1 MAEYLPDDVLVLTK
15 QQFVQREKDYW
26 NSATPIG
33 YIFAFGAIMGFVVG
47 AIIVYQILFADV
59 SEHLNEYATLR
70 AIGYRNR
77 FVSGIV
83 LQQAAILAVLGLPA
97 RRGHRLLALRQGRGR
112 HQPAAV
118 HHAGAGRHRV
128 PDDPGHV
135 RDLRPDGGAQSAATR
150 SGGGVLMTAAP
161 PIKVEGLNHS
171 YGKGELKKQI
181 LFDVSVEIQAGEIV
195 IVTGP
200 SGSGK
205 TTLLTLV
212 GALRSAQEG
221 SVEILGKELR
231 KARPAT
237 LEGVR
242 RQIGFIFQQHN
253 LLGALSSLQNVEL
266 GVRASGKF
274 PRSTHQRRAREML
287 EAVGLGDR
295 MQHKPEQLSGGQRQR
310 VAIARALVSEPAI
323 VMADEPTASL
333 DKQSGR
339 EVVDR
344 MKVLAKEHGTTI
356 LLVTHDNRI
365 LDIADR
371 IVHLEDGRLS
381 TFTDAV
387 LANNQHMMKMLA
399 ANRQKQPI
407 AEMVDGLNENQF
419 EDLLRELTE
428 ESQRFL
434 EATSL
439 ASNVAFRSMLEQ
451 GLFAFTRKLGGL
463 LNAERSS
470 LFLVEGDFLVL
481 KVAENLQELGEIRF
495 PVGTGIAGAVA
506 QSGQLHPDRRRL
518 CGPALQPRRGPADRF
533 PHPLHIE
540 PADQEPR
547 RQGICGGATAEPP
560 RRAALRR
567 SRRSSGLRPSSSRS
581 GSSSRPSSDWRSRTG
596 DGWGC
601 RPCPTGSPGP
611 QDARAVFRHSAS
623 LPIMPCWPNWRLGT
637 WPVASG

>member
-1 MAEYLPDDVLVLTK
+1 M
-15 QQFVQREKDYW
+15 
-26 NSATPIG
+26 S
-33 YIFAFGAIMGFVVG
+33 
-47 AIIVYQILFADV
+47 
-59 SEHLNEYATLR
+59 
-70 AIGYRNR
+70 
-77 FVSGIV
+77 
-83 LQQAAILAVLGLPA
+83 
-97 RRGHRLLALRQGRGR
+97 
-112 HQPAAV
+112 
-118 HHAGAGRHRV
+118 
-128 PDDPGHV
+128 
-135 RDLRPDGGAQSAATR
+135 R
-150 SGGGVLMTAAP
+150 SP

-212 GALRSAQEG
+212 GALRSAQDG
-221 SVEILGKELR
+221 SLGILGKELR
-231 KARPAT
+231 KARPAA
-237 LEGVR
+237 LESVR

-253 LLGALSSLQNVEL
+253 LLGALSALQNVEL

-274 PRSTHQRRAREML
+274 PRSSQRRRAEEML
-287 EAVGLGDR
+287 EAVGLGER
-295 MQHKPEQLSGGQRQR
+295 LQHKPEQLSGGQRQR

-399 ANRQKQPI
+399 TNRQKQPLGD
-407 AEMVDGLNENQF
+407 MVDGLNESQF
-419 EDLLRELTE
+419 EDLLREITE

-481 KVAENLQELGEIRF
+481 KVAENIQELGEIRF

-506 QSGQLHPDRRRL
+506 QSGQAIRIDDAYADSRFNRDVDLQTGFRTRSIISLPVKNRDGKVFAVAQLLNRRD
-518 CGPALQPRRGPADRF
+518 GKPFDALDEERF
-533 PHPLHIE
+533 TTFI
-540 PADQEPR
+540 QSI
-547 RQGICGGATAEPP
+547 GIIFETQLGLAE
-560 RRAALRR
+560 
-567 SRRSSGLRPSSSRS
+567 
-581 GSSSRPSSDWRSRTG
+581 SDW
-596 DGWGC
+596 
-601 RPCPTGSPGP
+601 
-611 QDARAVFRHSAS
+611 
-623 LPIMPCWPNWRLGT
+623 
-637 WPVASG
+637 

>member
-1 MAEYLPDDVLVLTK
+1 MP
-15 QQFVQREKDYW
+15 
-26 NSATPIG
+26 
-33 YIFAFGAIMGFVVG
+33 
-47 AIIVYQILFADV
+47 
-59 SEHLNEYATLR
+59 
-70 AIGYRNR
+70 
-77 FVSGIV
+77 
-83 LQQAAILAVLGLPA
+83 QA
-97 RRGHRLLALRQGRGR
+97 
-112 HQPAAV
+112 
-118 HHAGAGRHRV
+118 
-128 PDDPGHV
+128 
-135 RDLRPDGGAQSAATR
+135 S
-150 SGGGVLMTAAP
+150 
-161 PIKVEGLNHS
+161 PIKVQGLNHS

-212 GALRSAQEG
+212 GALRSAQDG
-221 SVEILGKELR
+221 SLEILGKELR
-231 KARPAT
+231 KARPAA

-253 LLGALSSLQNVEL
+253 LLGALSALQNVEL
-266 GVRASGKF
+266 GARASGKF
-274 PRSTHQRRAREML
+274 PRPSQQRRAKEML
-287 EAVGLGDR
+287 EAVGLGER
-295 MQHKPEQLSGGQRQR
+295 MQHKPEHLSGGQRQR

-399 ANRQKQPI
+399 ANRQKQPL
-407 AEMVDGLNENQF
+407 AEMVDGLNESQF
-419 EDLLRELTE
+419 EDLLREITD

-434 EATSL
+434 EATAL

-470 LFLVEGDFLVL
+470 LFLVEGDFMVL
-481 KVAENLQELGEIRF
+481 KVAENLLELGEIRF

-506 QSGQLHPDRRRL
+506 QTGESIRIEDAYADKRFNRDVDHQTGFRTQSIL
-518 CGPALQPRRGPADRF
+518 C
-533 PHPLHIE
+533 
-540 PADQEPR
+540 
-547 RQGICGGATAEPP
+547 
-560 RRAALRR
+560 
-567 SRRSSGLRPSSSRS
+567 
-581 GSSSRPSSDWRSRTG
+581 
-596 DGWGC
+596 
-601 RPCPTGSPGP
+601 
-611 QDARAVFRHSAS
+611 
-623 LPIMPCWPNWRLGT
+623 LPIKDRDGKVFAVAQLLNRRDGRPFDRLDEERFATFIQSIGVIFET
-637 WPVASG
+637 QLGLAEADW